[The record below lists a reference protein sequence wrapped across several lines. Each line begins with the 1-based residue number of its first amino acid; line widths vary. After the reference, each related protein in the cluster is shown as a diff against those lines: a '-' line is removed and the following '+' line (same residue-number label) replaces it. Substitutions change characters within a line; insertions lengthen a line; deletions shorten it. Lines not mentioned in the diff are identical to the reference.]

1 MSRNEKLLSLLDA
14 LFEGGIW
21 LLLLFSP
28 LLVGVGNLDAYRT
41 IQATFSLVLVLFL
54 VGVWAVK
61 VTLTDQWSRLMSLPL
76 FWPILAF
83 LLWAFFSLFGAPS
96 FALGGQ
102 SFLALVAFVLFYFA
116 VSQWASTEERRV
128 RILIAMAIPLF
139 LNSVLGLL
147 QYNRVDIQ
155 AWGNALPSVPLFQNY
170 IAGLAAPS
178 RLGSAAGV
186 LGNQNVLGGYM
197 IGPLMATMALL
208 WVELKS
214 RRAFPLAALCILGF
228 FCLFATMTRG
238 AWVGMGGGILFFL
251 GFLAVRF
258 RASLW
263 RRRGL
268 LIGAL
273 AGLLILTAVGVQV
286 VGPQRISQRFSDLH
300 TFSQRQYVWNVAH
313 RMANE
318 RPILGQGLG
327 SFKVLY
333 FRTLVK
339 EYPQGIPDLLHHRYV
354 QAHNDF
360 IQTAAELG
368 YPGLVL
374 LLGGLAA
381 FFWERSRRL
390 FSLPARES
398 ILGAGELG
406 GLLAILV
413 GGVTGFPFH
422 IAASAVVFAALAGV
436 VASRG
441 QAPWSETVP
450 ENSFLWLQCAGTVVL
465 ALTLMGMVFFQ
476 YQSDVLVKQSLASI
490 QRQELDAAE
499 QSLRRAIAYDAA
511 RGDARVHLGFILAMQ
526 GRPSEAKPY
535 LEESCATYDDVSTHF
550 YLGFVYRALGQLQE
564 ARREYRN
571 ALSYYPVGHP
581 NRAVIDQH
589 LQSLEASKGG
599 QPR

>member
-1 MSRNEKLLSLLDA
+1 MSQNEKLLPRLDA

-41 IQATFSLVLVLFL
+41 IQATFSLVLILFL
-54 VGVWAVK
+54 VGVWAAK
-61 VTLTDQWSRLMSLPL
+61 VTLTDQWSRLRAIPL
-76 FWPILAF
+76 FCPVLAF
-83 LLWAFFSLFGAPS
+83 LLWAFLSLFGAPS

-102 SFLALVAFVLFYFA
+102 SFLALAAFVLFYFA
-116 VSQWASTEERRV
+116 VSQWATTEERRV
-128 RILIAMAIPLF
+128 RILIAMAIPLAI
-139 LNSVLGLL
+139 NSILGLM

-155 AWGNALPSVPLFQNY
+155 GWSNLLPWPFFQNY

-197 IGPLMATMALL
+197 IGPLMAALALL
-208 WVELKS
+208 WVDLKS
-214 RRAFPLAALCILGF
+214 RKAIPLAALCILGF
-228 FCLFATMTRG
+228 LCLFATMTRG
-238 AWVGMGGGILFFL
+238 AWVGMGVGLLFFL
-251 GFLAVRF
+251 GFMAMRF
-258 RASLW
+258 RASLH
-263 RRRGL
+263 RYRGL
-268 LIGAL
+268 LLGAL
-273 AGLLILTAVGVQV
+273 AGLIVVTAVGVQV
-286 VGPQRISQRFSDLH
+286 VGPQRIAQRFSDLH

-318 RPILGQGLG
+318 RPILGHGLG

-339 EYPQGIPDLLHHRYV
+339 EYPQGIPNPLHHRYV

-368 YPGLVL
+368 YPGLIL
-374 LLGGLAA
+374 LLGAFA
-381 FFWERSRRL
+381 TFFWQRSRRL
-390 FSLPARES
+390 YALPARDA

-413 GGVTGFPFH
+413 GGITGFPFH

-441 QAPWSETVP
+441 QDPWPETIP
-450 ENSFLWLQCAGTVVL
+450 EKGFLWLQCAGTAVL
-465 ALTLMGMVFFQ
+465 ALTLMGMVYFQ
-476 YQSDVLVKQSLASI
+476 YQSDLLVKQALASI
-490 QRQELDAAE
+490 QRQELDSAE
-499 QSLRRAIAYDAA
+499 QSLKRAIAYDAA
-511 RGDARVHLGFILAMQ
+511 RGDARVHLGFILAME
-526 GRPSEAKPY
+526 GRPSEARPY

-550 YLGFVYRALGQLQE
+550 YLGFVYRALGLLQE
-564 ARREYRN
+564 ARREYEN
-571 ALSYYPVGHP
+571 AQSYYPVGHP

-589 LQSLEASKGG
+589 LQTLEASKGG